1 MKGYMGKILMVD
13 LTAGSFEE
21 RTIEDHWYEEFL
33 SGVGLAEHI
42 LYNEIPAGADPMG
55 PDNILGFVSGLLTG
69 TGSVMTG
76 RWMAVC
82 KSPLTG
88 GWGDANCGGNLSP
101 AIKQCGYDGIFFK
114 GISEKPVYLFVDSK
128 GPKLLDATPYWG
140 KDAVETEDLLEA
152 AHWKTKRPSI
162 AVIGQAGENQSLIAG
177 ICNDRGR
184 IAARSGVGAVMG
196 SKKLKAVV
204 LAGVKPI
211 KGENFEA
218 IKKLSKGFSD
228 KARWLTMP
236 GWVPSWV
243 LAYMGKAMAAMKHVT
258 LLDGIMTVLLL
269 KRWGT
274 PMNNGLAATLG
285 DTPIK
290 NWSSSVAEYNKSYY
304 KQVEG
309 DRIVKQEV
317 RKYHCYSCVIGCGG
331 ICEIGDVTKGR
342 YEHTH
347 KPEYETCAVFAGLI
361 MGKDKDPIFLLNE
374 MLNRAGM
381 DSISAGHACAFA
393 IECYENGI
401 LTKEDTDGLELT
413 WGNLASVVKLL
424 EKMIVREGIGDIL
437 ADGVKLAAQRIG
449 KGSASYAMHCGGQEP
464 GMHDTRLDPILGVIY
479 SGDATPGRHTT
490 GSAQYYNM
498 MRLWDQVSWA
508 PRIKRY
514 LKEEEYKPTD
524 QEAKKAV
531 ASIAYKQLTDGAG
544 GCMYAMITG
553 TSHWN
558 LFDYLNAATGWGKS
572 PDDYMKIGRRMQTT
586 RQLFNIKHGIDPI
599 TFKLNDRMAGMPP
612 LTDGPLKDRTVP
624 IDQML
629 RNFWK
634 QSGWEESTGIPSKET
649 ILELGLDQLLKGVS

>member
-1 MKGYMGKILMVD
+1 MKGYTGKILMVD
-13 LTAGSFEE
+13 LSSGSFEE
-21 RTIEDHWYEEFL
+21 RKIEDNWYEDFL
-33 SGVGLAEHI
+33 SGVGLAAHI
-42 LYNEIPAGADPMG
+42 LYREIPAGADPLG
-55 PDNILGFVSGLLTG
+55 PENILGFVSGLLTG

-76 RWMAVC
+76 RWMAVA

-114 GISEKPVYLFVDSK
+114 GIAEKPVYLYIDNK
-128 GPKLLDATPYWG
+128 GPQLLDASPFWG
-140 KDAVETEDLLEA
+140 KDAVETEDQLEEL
-152 AHWKTKRPSI
+152 HWKTKKPSI
-162 AVIGQAGENQSLIAG
+162 AVIGQAGENVSLIAG

-204 LAGVKPI
+204 LAGSKPI
-211 KGENFEA
+211 KGENFEE
-218 IKKLSKGFSD
+218 IKALSKGFSN
-228 KARWLTMP
+228 KVRLMNMP
-236 GWVPSWV
+236 RFVPSSV
-243 LAYMGKAMAAMKHVT
+243 LVYMGKAMAAMKHVT

-304 KQVEG
+304 KHVNG
-309 DRIVKQEV
+309 DRFTNKEYQ
-317 RKYHCYSCVIGCGG
+317 KYHCYSCVIGCGG
-331 ICEIGDVTKGR
+331 LCDIKDTTKGR
-342 YEHTH
+342 FEHTH
-347 KPEYETCAVFAGLI
+347 KPEYETCSAFAGLI
-361 MGKDKDPIFLLNE
+361 MGKDTDAIFLINE
-374 MLNRAGM
+374 ILNRAGM

-401 LTKEDTDGLELT
+401 LTKEDTGGLELN
-413 WGNLASVVKLL
+413 WGNLSAVTQLL
-424 EKMIVREGIGDIL
+424 EKMIAREGIGDLL
-437 ADGVKLAAQRIG
+437 ADGVKIASKKIG
-449 KGSASYAMHCGGQEP
+449 KESEEFAMHCGGQEP

-498 MRLWDQVSWA
+498 MRLWDKVSWA
-508 PRIKRY
+508 PRISRY
-514 LKEEEYKPTD
+514 LKEEEYIPTD
-524 QEAKKAV
+524 KEALKAV
-531 ASIAYKQLTDGAG
+531 ASVAYKQLTDGAG

-553 TSHWN
+553 LSHWN
-558 LFDYLNAATGWGKS
+558 LFDYLNAATGWKNT
-572 PDDYMKIGRRMQTT
+572 PDDYMKIGRRMHTT

-599 TFKLNDRMAGMPP
+599 SFKLNDRMAGNPA
-612 LTDGPLKDRTVP
+612 LTEGPLKNRTVP

-634 QSGWEESTGIPSKET
+634 QSGWDDQTGIPLEST
-649 ILELGLDQLLKGVS
+649 IQELGLEKLMEGVN